1 MRQARRLTGS
11 CPTIRDRNRH
21 GRPCCGEVGWVKDG
35 RHMAIQPDI
44 TRSGDGSRTDR
55 RPGASHWTGCRGDR
69 HGGRAGAA
77 TALRLKMFLHDTQGS
92 SFLATLGFG
101 PESLWDS
108 KPSGWMVHA
117 CKIREGCLKSMCQR
131 SPSPNPLPKERA
143 FPWHV
148 FRPFVHPP
156 DQSSGLI
163 RETGGNRF
171 PLSSGERAGVRAG
184 NKTNLSLS
192 VAAMGKRRPPKN
204 LSKFHYTTPNLM
216 WGMTRAEA
224 RTPFREPARRE
235 HLPMMAEGIYGR

>member
-11 CPTIRDRNRH
+11 CPTIRDRNRY
-21 GRPCCGEVGWVKDG
+21 GRPCCWEWGWVKDG

-44 TRSGDGSRTDR
+44 TRSGDGSRTNR
-55 RPGASHWTGCRGDR
+55 RPGASHWTGCRGGR

-77 TALRLKMFLHDTQGS
+77 TALRLKMFLHEWGIHTY
-92 SFLATLGFG
+92 
-101 PESLWDS
+101 
-108 KPSGWMVHA
+108 
-117 CKIREGCLKSMCQR
+117 KIREGCLESRCQR

-163 RETGGNRF
+163 CETGGNRF

-184 NKTNLSLS
+184 NTTNLSLP

-204 LSKFHYTTPNLM
+204 LSEFHYTTPNPM
-216 WGMTRAEA
+216 WEMTRAEVRA
-224 RTPFREPARRE
+224 PFRKPARRE
-235 HLPMMAEGIYGR
+235 HLPVMAEGIYGR

>member
-108 KPSGWMVHA
+108 MRCFTTVV
-117 CKIREGCLKSMCQR
+117 
-131 SPSPNPLPKERA
+131 PNPYPRKSDIGYRKSQ
-143 FPWHV
+143 FPHV
-148 FRPFVHPP
+148 LVTGPLAVPP
-156 DQSSGLI
+156 PAALMVGAS
-163 RETGGNRF
+163 
-171 PLSSGERAGVRAG
+171 AGFFFTR
-184 NKTNLSLS
+184 SL
-192 VAAMGKRRPPKN
+192 
-204 LSKFHYTTPNLM
+204 
-216 WGMTRAEA
+216 
-224 RTPFREPARRE
+224 
-235 HLPMMAEGIYGR
+235 